1 MTEQTSLLEAQRHNF
16 SQFTMQDLLDPDQ
29 FRAKVRWAMFQ
40 PYFEERRLHNRS
52 TQTLPDIKANLS
64 SIGPEKPSRDGKEFY
79 QCFIHFRPEVAP
91 SKDKDSR
98 MVFGNQLL
106 DKLSTW
112 KVMHPN
118 KPLMDVTLTKV
129 EGHVI
134 YEVVNLDL
142 FPQCIKQAVW
152 HYSVNQVIMDILA
165 DKLINAWGIYSTNF
179 VLHITLHD

>member
-1 MTEQTSLLEAQRHNF
+1 
-16 SQFTMQDLLDPDQ
+16 
-29 FRAKVRWAMFQ
+29 
-40 PYFEERRLHNRS
+40 
-52 TQTLPDIKANLS
+52 
-64 SIGPEKPSRDGKEFY
+64 
-79 QCFIHFRPEVAP
+79 
-91 SKDKDSR
+91 
-98 MVFGNQLL
+98 
-106 DKLSTW
+106 
-112 KVMHPN
+112 MHPN

-142 FPQCIKQAVW
+142 FPQCMKQAIW